1 MARRLAELAALVG
14 GEVRGD
20 GELAVEDI
28 ATLAAAGPRH
38 LSFLT
43 NARYRE
49 DAAASGAGAVLV
61 GPGVELGGRT
71 LLVARDP
78 YHALAKLLALFHP
91 AAAPTPGVHPSA
103 AIGEACEIA
112 PSAHVGPLAVIGD
125 RSRIAAGAVILP
137 LAVVGAECRIGERSV
152 LHSHAVLYDRTEVGR
167 DCVIHAGV
175 VLGSDGFGYAT
186 HQGEHVKVPQVGR
199 VVIEDGVEIGA
210 NSTVDRAML
219 EETRIGAGSKID
231 NLVQVG
237 HNVRLGRG
245 CIVVSQVGI
254 AGSTALGDYVVVA
267 GQAGI
272 GGHLRIGDGARVAA
286 KSAVFKD
293 VPAGTQVAGIPA
305 AEAGKWRRQQ
315 ALLQRLE
322 ELQRRVR
329 ALERRLGEADRQGE
343 EGGEG

>member
-1 MARRLAELAALVG
+1 MARRLSELAALVG

-28 ATLAAAGPRH
+28 ATLAAAGPRQ

-43 NARYRE
+43 NPRYRAE
-49 DAAASGAGAVLV
+49 AAASRAGALLV
-61 GPGVELGGRT
+61 GPGVELGERT

-78 YHALAKLLALFHP
+78 YHALAVLLGVFHP
-91 AAAPTPGVHPSA
+91 PASPAPGVDPR
-103 AIGEACEIA
+103 AIVGRDCTIH
-112 PSAHVGPLAVIGD
+112 PSAHVGALALVGD
-125 RSRIAAGAVILP
+125 RCRLDERAVVSP
-137 LAVVGAECRIGERSV
+137 LAVVGADCRIGARSIV
-152 LHSHAVLYDRTEVGR
+152 HSHAVLYDRTELGR

-186 HQGEHVKVPQVGR
+186 HDGEHVKVPQVGK
-199 VVIEDGVEIGA
+199 VVVEDGVEIGA
-210 NSTVDRAML
+210 NSAIDRAML
-219 EETRIGAGSKID
+219 EETRLGAGRKID

-237 HNVRLGRG
+237 HNVRIGRG
-245 CIVVSQVGI
+245 CILVSQVGI

-267 GQAGI
+267 GQAGVA
-272 GGHLRIGDGARVAA
+272 GHLRLGKGSRVAA

-293 VPAGTQVAGIPA
+293 VPAGAQVAGIPA
-305 AEAGKWRRQQ
+305 TDAGKWRRQQ

-322 ELQRRVR
+322 DLQRRVR
-329 ALERRLGEADRQGE
+329 ALEKRLGEE

>member
-1 MARRLAELAALVG
+1 VARRLAELAGLVG

-43 NARYRE
+43 NPRYRDE
-49 DAAASGAGAVLV
+49 AASSRAGALLV
-61 GPGVELGGRT
+61 GPGVELGDRT

-78 YHALAKLLALFHP
+78 YHALAVLLGVFHP
-91 AAAPTPGVHPSA
+91 PAPPAPGVHPA
-103 AIGEACEIA
+103 AVIGRDCVID
-112 PSAHVGPLAVIGD
+112 PGAHVGALAVVGD
-125 RSRIAAGAVILP
+125 RSRVGDGAVLLP
-137 LAVVGAECRIGERSV
+137 HAVVGADCAVGARTV
-152 LHSHAVLYDRTEVGR
+152 VHSHAVLYDRTEVGR

-186 HQGEHVKVPQVGR
+186 HNGEHVKVPQVGK
-199 VVIEDGVEIGA
+199 VVVEDGVEIGA
-210 NSTVDRAML
+210 NSAIDRAML
-219 EETRIGAGSKID
+219 EETRVGAGTKID

-237 HNVRLGRG
+237 HNVRIGRG
-245 CIVVSQVGI
+245 CILVSQVGI

-272 GGHLRIGDGARVAA
+272 AGHLRLGKGARVAA

-293 VPAGTQVAGIPA
+293 VPAGAQVAGIPA
-305 AEAGKWRRQQ
+305 ADAGKWRRQQ

-329 ALERRLGEADRQGE
+329 ALERRLGEE
-343 EGGEG
+343 EGGEE